1 MNKEKSIVLIILVIC
16 FMVFGIAWYV
26 QESHNVEPAYKI
38 IGIPNVL
45 GKLEQRTKP
54 QRTIESTNQ
63 EVEKEDK
70 VENANEIPIVEQ
82 TTINE
87 IPITSRDS
95 NDLYANDGETIGTI
109 KCDRV
114 GLYTAITYGD
124 SQSNIDLYDVTQ
136 QYNLQINSS
145 ANVLLAGH
153 NNKSFAKLFTMIKGD
168 ILQIHSYYGDF
179 TYVVTSIA
187 YGIKTDDDSNI
198 VDEQGNQLYDA
209 YSRENKI
216 IMYTCGSSPNDR
228 LVVTAIPI

>member
-1 MNKEKSIVLIILVIC
+1 MKKEKSIVFIILVIC

-26 QESHNVEPAYKI
+26 QESHNSEPAYKN

-45 GKLEQRTKP
+45 GKLEQRSKP
-54 QRTIESTNQ
+54 QRNVDSTNQ
-63 EVEKEDK
+63 EVEIE
-70 VENANEIPIVEQ
+70 NEIPIVEQ
-82 TTINE
+82 TTITE

-95 NDLYANDGETIGTI
+95 NDLYVNDGETIGTI

-124 SQSNIDLYDVTQ
+124 SQANIDLYDVTQ

-153 NNKSFAKLFTMIKGD
+153 NNKSFAKLFTMIEGD
-168 ILQIHSYYGDF
+168 ILQIHTYYGDF

-187 YGIKTDDDSNI
+187 YGTKTDDDSNI
-198 VDEQGNQLYDA
+198 IDELGNQLYDA
-209 YSRENKI
+209 YSRENKL